1 VRVTFQKVAPVS
13 KKDCVNKLLK
23 EAIVSG
29 AITCGDQ
36 IVETKV
42 ARQFGVGQGL
52 VREAL
57 IELAYEGFI
66 DRTPFSHTRVA
77 TLSNEDAGHIFD
89 IRIELEPLAFDLAM
103 PNLGPNDTDHLRKLM
118 ALAKESANS
127 GDGACFFD
135 NHLALFRRV
144 WELSGNKYLHQTL
157 ERLVVP
163 LFVLYLTRASFD
175 CHRLAQIALAC
186 SGRQEQIIEAI
197 RTRDVGDVKWM
208 VSDCLIQMKAIIVS
222 KGGTL
227 RPDPALP
234 HGT

>member
-29 AITCGDQ
+29 AIACGDQ

-57 IELAYEGFI
+57 IELACEGFI
-66 DRTPFSHTRVA
+66 DRTPFSNTRVA
-77 TLSNEDAGHIFD
+77 TLSHEDAAHIFD
-89 IRIELEPLAFDLAM
+89 IRIELEPLAFDMAM
-103 PNLGPNDTDHLRKLM
+103 RNLRPNDRDQLQRLTAQAR
-118 ALAKESANS
+118 EGANS
-127 GDGACFFD
+127 GDVACFFD

-144 WELSGNKYLHQTL
+144 WELSGNKYLQQTL

-175 CHRLAQIALAC
+175 CPRLMPIALGC
-186 SGRQEQIIEAI
+186 SDRQEQILAAI
-197 RTRDVGDVKWM
+197 HTGAAGEVKWM

-222 KGGTL
+222 RGGTL

-234 HGT
+234 NGT